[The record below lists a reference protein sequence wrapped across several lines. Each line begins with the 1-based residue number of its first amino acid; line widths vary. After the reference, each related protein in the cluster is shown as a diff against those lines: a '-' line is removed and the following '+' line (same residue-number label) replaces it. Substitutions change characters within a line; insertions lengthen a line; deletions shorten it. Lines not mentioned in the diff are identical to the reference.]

1 MVKNGSKWGTVCD
14 DRFTEANAQA
24 ACSTLGYMGGSF
36 TKYES
41 GLQESKI
48 PILMD
53 EVKCDSSTANFLECP
68 HDSDEDCSHSED
80 VLIKCDAICLEF
92 SSNCEDCNMCSD
104 ADSGYHNS
112 WRGDPVRTAFK
123 FILKYKLF

>member
-1 MVKNGSKWGTVCD
+1 MLFQGLLMVKNGSKWGTVCD

-36 TKYES
+36 TTYDS

-53 EVKCDSSTANFLECP
+53 DTFKTQ
-68 HDSDEDCSHSED
+68 
-80 VLIKCDAICLEF
+80 IKPLA
-92 SSNCEDCNMCSD
+92 
-104 ADSGYHNS
+104 
-112 WRGDPVRTAFK
+112 
-123 FILKYKLF
+123 